1 MAGGGEEASEGLVH
15 GLVAEAEG
23 VVVHWDH
30 GLCSEVDEGLERFFG
45 TGVDGAIAVRGIGS
59 DGEQGDVG
67 VEAAGDFLEAGEEG
81 GIAGMVDGGRARGGE
96 DVSAEAA
103 MGIAEFARAPVAGGG
118 GGDGEGGSGGG
129 GCGGR
134 ELGGLPPFEGAN
146 LGEAEVADEVLD
158 AVGDDG
164 DGGGQVAAA
173 HGAEDGA
180 EGGEVEVVHVGVGEE
195 DRVDGGKVAWEEA
208 GAALAAEEDEA
219 GGEDGVDEEGAAGGL
234 DEEGGVSDEGD
245 GGVAGGDGGRGAG
258 VAGEG
263 VGVAF
268 ADHVPELGEFFEDD
282 GEGCGHC
289 I

>member
-1 MAGGGEEASEGLVH
+1 
-15 GLVAEAEG
+15 
-23 VVVHWDH
+23 
-30 GLCSEVDEGLERFFG
+30 
-45 TGVDGAIAVRGIGS
+45 
-59 DGEQGDVG
+59 
-67 VEAAGDFLEAGEEG
+67 
-81 GIAGMVDGGRARGGE
+81 
-96 DVSAEAA
+96 
-103 MGIAEFARAPVAGGG
+103 
-118 GGDGEGGSGGG
+118 
-129 GCGGR
+129 
-134 ELGGLPPFEGAN
+134 

-195 DRVDGGKVAWEEA
+195 DRVDGREMAGEEA
-208 GAALAAEEDEA
+208 GAALTAEQDEA

-268 ADHVPELGEFFEDD
+268 ADHVPELAEFF
-282 GEGCGHC
+282 
-289 I
+289 